1 MQVNMHEAK
10 SQLSKLVQA
19 VLDGEEVIIARN
31 GIPAVRITKYAAKKA
46 TRKPGA
52 WKGKMWL
59 ADDWDSPKT
68 NMLVADMMMRSTI
81 FPAEPEGDSVQEP
94 AKPYGSSTRKPVASN
109 AGKRRG
115 K

>member
-1 MQVNMHEAK
+1 MQVNMLEAK

-31 GIPAVRITKYAAKKA
+31 GVPMVQLTKLAPK
-46 TRKPGA
+46 TFHRKPGA

-59 ADDWDSPKT
+59 ADDWDSPET
-68 NMLVADMMMRSTI
+68 GRMINNMMLSSKV
-81 FPAEPEGDSVQEP
+81 FPDEPGANMVREP
-94 AKPYGSSTRKPVASN
+94 ARVYKPGARNRASPVA
-109 AGKRRG
+109 AKRR